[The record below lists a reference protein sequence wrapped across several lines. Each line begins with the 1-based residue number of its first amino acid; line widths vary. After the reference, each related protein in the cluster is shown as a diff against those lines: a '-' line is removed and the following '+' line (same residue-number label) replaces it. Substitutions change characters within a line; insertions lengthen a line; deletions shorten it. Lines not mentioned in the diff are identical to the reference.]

1 MGQEL
6 RLAARD
12 YFSRETCLSGSVIIG
27 RVDVVVCFEI
37 VDPVNG
43 IP

>member
-1 MGQEL
+1 VGQEL

-12 YFSRETCLSGSVIIG
+12 YLSRETRLSGSVVIG
-27 RVDVVVCFEI
+27 RVDVMVCFEI